1 MSRAEPLDLAASAC
15 PVPASQYDRIVMGHG
30 SGGRLSAD
38 LLAGVFLPAFGNPT
52 LSSLEDQATVPI
64 ADGHRIAVTTDGFV
78 VHPIFFPGGDIG
90 RLAVNGTIN
99 DLAVGGARPLVLA
112 AAFILEEGFAL
123 DSLRRVVDS
132 MRRACA
138 EAAVTIVTGDTKV
151 VERGK
156 GDSIF
161 ITTTGIGLAPVDRE
175 FSVAS
180 ARPGDRVLVSGTL
193 GDHGLA
199 ILSVREGL
207 SFETTLESDC
217 APLTGLVRA
226 MLSASS
232 SIRCM
237 RDPTRGG
244 LASALNEIA
253 AASKVGMTLVADAIP
268 HRVDVRSA
276 CELLGLDPLYAASE
290 GRLVAIVSKADT
302 ARVLAAM
309 KSHPLGAQAADIGE
323 ITADHPGHVT
333 LRSSLRTERIL
344 PMLAGEQLP
353 RIC

>member
-1 MSRAEPLDLAASAC
+1 VTEPLDFASAAC
-15 PVPASQYDRIVMGHG
+15 AVPASRYDRIVMGHG

-38 LLAGVFLPAFGNPT
+38 LLSTVFLPAFANAT
-52 LSSLEDQATVPI
+52 LSSLEDQAMVPI
-64 ADGHRIAVTTDGFV
+64 AGGHRIAVTTDGFV

-90 RLAVNGTIN
+90 RLAVNGTVN

-112 AAFILEEGFAL
+112 AAFILEEGFAIE
-123 DSLRRVVDS
+123 SLRRVVDS

-138 EAAVTIVTGDTKV
+138 EAGVQIVTGDTKV

-161 ITTTGIGLAPVDRE
+161 ITTTGIGLAPAGRV
-175 FSVAS
+175 FSASS

-199 ILSVREGL
+199 VLSVREGL
-207 SFETTLESDC
+207 AFETTLESDC
-217 APLTGLVRA
+217 APLTELVA
-226 MLSASS
+226 VMMAASS
-232 SIRCM
+232 GIRSM

-244 LASALNEIA
+244 LASAVNEIA
-253 AASKVGMTLVADAIP
+253 TASKVGMSLDADSIP
-268 HRVDVRSA
+268 HREDVRSA

-290 GRLVAIVSKADT
+290 GRLVAIVSSEDAP
-302 ARVLAAM
+302 RVLAAM
-309 KSHPLGAQAADIGE
+309 RGHPLGVGAADIGE
-323 ITADHPGHVT
+323 VTSNHPGHVT
-333 LRSSLRTERIL
+333 LRSRLGAERIL
-344 PMLAGEQLP
+344 PVLAGEQLP